1 MRRSVFSC
9 VLHFRSVTISVKIC
23 SHTFVIAS
31 CFSYVICVF
40 TKFGLLFHF
49 HLKCLHFNVNRK
61 SSLNQM
67 PYLHRQTQ
75 VYIDVVCEIV
85 IRILQFHI
93 VNQKKWHKNKRIAF
107 FVMQVY
113 RCSISKFPF
122 LKYTRVHFILLS
134 TFFSL
139 FGKLNS
145 ILLRQ
150 RKLQNLIDK
159 KTDMQNIY

>member
-1 MRRSVFSC
+1 MFSC

-40 TKFGLLFHF
+40 TNFGLLFHF

-93 VNQKKWHKNKRIAF
+93 VNQKKKWHKNKRIAF